1 MKLQR
6 DILRQ
11 VINLVAIVAAFG
23 TNVAAN
29 LAPIKGLNIGEISN
43 TLFKEVLIIPASYAF
58 AIWGVIYLGLFSFAI
73 YQVLPPQR
81 QNPHLRQV
89 GYFLVGSSVAQIIW
103 VFSFLSRWF
112 LLSLVAMLGIL
123 LPLIVIVQRLGMGK
137 KKISRPDKWLIQ
149 IPLSVY
155 LAWISIATIVNTAIV
170 LYHRGWN
177 GWGISP
183 PIWTAG
189 VLILAGALAVRV
201 IIVRADTAFVLV
213 YLWALTAIA
222 WRHLERPIISGT
234 AGGVALLILL
244 LLLWGHLRRP
254 KIASGSE
261 TNI

>member
-1 MKLQR
+1 MKLER
-6 DILRQ
+6 DLLRQ

-43 TLFKEVLIIPASYAF
+43 TLFKEVLIIPANYAF

-73 YQVLPPQR
+73 YQALPAQR

-89 GYFLVGSSVAQIIW
+89 GYFLVGSTVAQIVW
-103 VFSFLSRWF
+103 VFCFLSRWF
-112 LLSLVAMLGIL
+112 LLSSVAMLGIL
-123 LPLIVIVQRLGMGK
+123 LPLTIIAQRLGRGNQ
-137 KKISRPDKWLIQ
+137 KISRPDKWLIQ
-149 IPLSVY
+149 IPLSIY
-155 LAWISIATIVNTAIV
+155 LAWISVATIVNTAIV

-183 PIWTAG
+183 PIWSAG
-189 VLILAGALAVRV
+189 VLILAGALAAR
-201 IIVRADTAFVLV
+201 ICIVRADTAFVLV
-213 YLWALTAIA
+213 YLWAVVAIA
-222 WRHLERPIISGT
+222 WRHLEQPIISVT
-234 AGGVALLILL
+234 AGVVALL
-244 LLLWGHLRRP
+244 LLLLLLLSHLRRP